1 MMGGPLPH
9 VVAAKAVALR
19 EAQGRD
25 FKEYSR
31 RTVENARALA
41 DACMAAGLDVVTG
54 GTDNHLLLVNVAS
67 IGLTGRQAESALHS
81 CGITLNRNSLPF
93 DPNGPWYTSGLR
105 LGTPA
110 VTTLGMGPDEMG
122 DIAAVIQRVLASSK
136 PGTNP
141 DGTVSKARCVVDPRT
156 RAEARNRSR
165 LCLTNS
171 LYTPSSICSL

>member
-54 GTDNHLLLVNVAS
+54 GTDNHLLLVNVAFDRVDWP
-67 IGLTGRQAESALHS
+67 TGGKRASLVRDNAQSQFPAFRSERPLVYERLAP
-81 CGITLNRNSLPF
+81 RNACRNYS
-93 DPNGPWYTSGLR
+93 WH
-105 LGTPA
+105 GT
-110 VTTLGMGPDEMG
+110 
-122 DIAAVIQRVLASSK
+122 R
-136 PGTNP
+136 
-141 DGTVSKARCVVDPRT
+141 
-156 RAEARNRSR
+156 
-165 LCLTNS
+165 
-171 LYTPSSICSL
+171 